1 MEELCKKFPKICNCP
16 YKEDIDNDLKKGKT
30 AYYINKWL
38 KDTDCPISY
47 DTIRKYQ
54 KYLIEHGE
62 ITQEQRH
69 ASPTE
74 DEEELLTQL
83 QKKAKAALTS
93 LDMDNLNDNV
103 KVQLILGA
111 CKLIYGNKHY
121 VAADVTNDNTHSYNF
136 DNEILGV
143 IGNALERR
151 NHNND

>member
-1 MEELCKKFPKICNCP
+1 
-16 YKEDIDNDLKKGKT
+16 
-30 AYYINKWL
+30 
-38 KDTDCPISY
+38 
-47 DTIRKYQ
+47 
-54 KYLIEHGE
+54 
-62 ITQEQRH
+62 
-69 ASPTE
+69 
-74 DEEELLTQL
+74 
-83 QKKAKAALTS
+83 
-93 LDMDNLNDNV
+93 MDNLNDNV